1 MSYWERASDQQL
13 KAIETFCCGKEL
25 LDLGGYDG
33 SLGVHL
39 LERGADR
46 VINVDKENPFH
57 SRSHPRLI
65 KRNLTFAEFD
75 KQYPTDQW
83 ATAILSWPI
92 NHDYGVMQILPILER
107 CREVVYLGSN
117 SGGTQCGTPLLW
129 QYLVSREVHQHL
141 EERNC
146 SLIIYTG
153 DARIRRM
160 VREEAFAL
168 CPNAAEG
175 GWRDHD
181 TV

>member
-83 ATAILSWPI
+83 ATAILST
-92 NHDYGVMQILPILER
+92 
-107 CREVVYLGSN
+107 
-117 SGGTQCGTPLLW
+117 SGGSTSKSGRYMPPRGSSPPGPT
-129 QYLVSREVHQHL
+129 R
-141 EERNC
+141 
-146 SLIIYTG
+146 
-153 DARIRRM
+153 
-160 VREEAFAL
+160 
-168 CPNAAEG
+168 
-175 GWRDHD
+175 
-181 TV
+181 

>member
-13 KAIETFCCGKEL
+13 RAMETFCCGKEL

-39 LERGADR
+39 LERGAVR

-92 NHDYGVMQILPILER
+92 RTAFTTRPRTTIG
-107 CREVVYLGSN
+107 CF
-117 SGGTQCGTPLLW
+117 W
-129 QYLVSREVHQHL
+129 VSR
-141 EERNC
+141 
-146 SLIIYTG
+146 G
-153 DARIRRM
+153 
-160 VREEAFAL
+160 
-168 CPNAAEG
+168 P
-175 GWRDHD
+175 
-181 TV
+181 

>member
-13 KAIETFCCGKEL
+13 RAMETFCCGKEL

-39 LERGADR
+39 LERGAVR

-92 NHDYGVMQILPILER
+92 NNDYGAIQLLPILER

-117 SGGTQCGTPLLW
+117 SGGTQCGTP
-129 QYLVSREVHQHL
+129 VHQHL
-141 EERNC
+141 EEPNC

-153 DARIRRM
+153 EARIRRM

-175 GWRDHD
+175 GSRGHD
-181 TV
+181 TL